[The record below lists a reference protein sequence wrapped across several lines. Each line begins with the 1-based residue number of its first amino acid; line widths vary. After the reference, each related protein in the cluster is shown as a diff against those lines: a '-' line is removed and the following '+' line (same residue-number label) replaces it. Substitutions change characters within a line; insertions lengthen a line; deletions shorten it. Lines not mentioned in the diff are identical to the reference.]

1 MNKNLN
7 TYFNEINKNALNIS
21 ITNINGIE
29 IEESLAYQ
37 NIYNELYALQET
49 SGVLHFIGNGASA
62 SIASHFGLDY
72 FKAGEIRTNTF
83 NDLSALTAY
92 GNDISFDEVFAF
104 PISRILKE
112 KDMLVAVSSSG
123 NSPNIV
129 RGLEAARDQG
139 SFLLTLSGMKSDNK
153 IRKMGDINMFF
164 PEMDYGPTECAH
176 TIMLHHILDTFV
188 ARNRS

>member
-1 MNKNLN
+1 MNKNLI
-7 TYFNEINKNALNIS
+7 TYFNEINTNASNIS

-29 IEESLAYQ
+29 IDENLAYQ
-37 NIYNELYALQET
+37 DIYKKLNTLQET

-83 NDLSALTAY
+83 NDFSALTAY

-129 RGLEAARDQG
+129 RGLEAAKEQG

-153 IRKMGDINMFF
+153 IRKMGNINMFF

>member
-7 TYFNEINKNALNIS
+7 TYFNEININASNIS

-29 IEESLAYQ
+29 IDENLAYQ
-37 NIYNELYALQET
+37 DIYNKLNTLQET

-83 NDLSALTAY
+83 NDFSALTAY

-129 RGLEAARDQG
+129 RGLEAAKEQG

-176 TIMLHHILDTFV
+176 TVMLHHILDTFV
-188 ARNRS
+188 ASNKS

>member
-7 TYFNEINKNALNIS
+7 TYFNEINTNALNIS
-21 ITNINGIE
+21 ITNISGIE

>member
-7 TYFNEINKNALNIS
+7 TYFNEININASNIS

-29 IEESLAYQ
+29 IDENLAYQ
-37 NIYNELYALQET
+37 DIYKKLNSLQET

-83 NDLSALTAY
+83 NDFSALTAY

-129 RGLEAARDQG
+129 RGLEAAKEQG

-176 TIMLHHILDTFV
+176 TVMLHHILDTFV

>member
-1 MNKNLN
+1 MNKNLK
-7 TYFNEINKNALNIS
+7 TYFNEINTNASNIS

-29 IEESLAYQ
+29 IDENLAYQ
-37 NIYNELYALQET
+37 DIYKKLNTLQVT

-83 NDLSALTAY
+83 NDFSALTAY

-129 RGLEAARDQG
+129 RGLEAAKEQG

-176 TIMLHHILDTFV
+176 TVMLHHILDTFV

>member
-7 TYFNEINKNALNIS
+7 TYFNEINTNALNIS
-21 ITNINGIE
+21 ITNISGIE

-83 NDLSALTAY
+83 NDFSALTAY

-129 RGLEAARDQG
+129 RGLEAAKEQG

-176 TIMLHHILDTFV
+176 TVMLHHILDTFV

>member
-7 TYFNEINKNALNIS
+7 TYFNEININASNIS

-29 IEESLAYQ
+29 IDENLAYQ
-37 NIYNELYALQET
+37 DIYKKLNTLQET

-83 NDLSALTAY
+83 NDFSALTAY

-129 RGLEAARDQG
+129 RGLEAAKEQG

-176 TIMLHHILDTFV
+176 TVMLHHILDTFV

>member
-49 SGVLHFIGNGASA
+49 SGVLHFIGNLASA
-62 SIASHFGLDY
+62 SRASHFGLDY